1 MKFTNLKFFYF
12 FLLFLIL
19 QTQKSLAW
27 SGYDFDKK
35 TEIDI
40 PPGNL
45 VREGYIIEFYD
56 SADDNFRTAKIL
68 QMQSSG
74 QSVELTILDLDA
86 KKQRNFLMN

>member
-12 FLLFLIL
+12 FPLFLIF

-40 PPGNL
+40 AQGNL

-56 SADDNFRTAKIL
+56 SVDDNFHTAKIL
-68 QMQSSG
+68 QMSSYG
-74 QSVELTILDLDA
+74 SSVELTIQDLDA
-86 KKQRNFLMN
+86 KKQRIFVMN